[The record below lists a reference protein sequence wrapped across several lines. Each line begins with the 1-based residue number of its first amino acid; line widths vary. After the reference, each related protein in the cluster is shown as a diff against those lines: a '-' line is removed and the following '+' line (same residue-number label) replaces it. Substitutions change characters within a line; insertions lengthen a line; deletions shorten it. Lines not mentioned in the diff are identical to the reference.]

1 MALHVVPLG
10 GPTVSVKLKDNAIAV
25 PALASQVRPALVVPE
40 RETRELLAAA
50 NRSDVGL
57 GGPFSAGPAGVQVWD
72 GPFNGPSG
80 SHGTAKHLGSVDWS
94 YDTPAKH
101 YVTIYRVMITQ
112 AGIEAGETTY
122 SVLTKV
128 LGLAGL
134 DADGS
139 RITLPVPPARD
150 PFRRMAAM
158 SEVG

>member
-50 NRSDVGL
+50 NRNDVGI

-94 YDTPAKH
+94 YDTPTRH
-101 YVTIYRVMITQ
+101 YSTIYRVMVTQ
-112 AGIEAGETTY
+112 AGVDAGESPLT
-122 SVLTKV
+122 VLTAV
-128 LGLAGL
+128 LALAGL
-134 DADGS
+134 SVDGS
-139 RITLPVPPARD
+139 RITMPAPPARD
-150 PFRRMAAM
+150 PFRRLAA
-158 SEVG
+158 VGA

>member
-50 NRSDVGL
+50 NRNDVSI

-158 SEVG
+158 AEVG

>member
-10 GPTVSVKLKDNAIAV
+10 GPTVSVKLKENAIAV

-50 NRSDVGL
+50 NRHDVGL
-57 GGPFSAGPAGVQVWD
+57 GGPYSAGPAGVQVWD

-112 AGIEAGETTY
+112 AGIDAGETTF
-122 SVLTKV
+122 SVLTRV

-134 DADGS
+134 DADGT

-158 SEVG
+158 SEVS

>member
-1 MALHVVPLG
+1 MPLHVVPLG
-10 GPTVSVKLKDNAIAV
+10 GPASAGLKLREGAVAV
-25 PALASQVRPALVVPE
+25 PALASHVRPSLVLAE
-40 RETRELLAAA
+40 RESRELLAAA
-50 NRSDVGL
+50 ALHDVGIE
-57 GGPFSAGPAGVQVWD
+57 GRFSAGPAGIQVWD

-80 SHGTAKHLGSVDWS
+80 THGSAVHLGSVDWS

-139 RITLPVPPARD
+139 RITLPTPPARD
-150 PFRRMAAM
+150 PFRRLAATG
-158 SEVG
+158 S